1 MFVQSGDFDC
11 KKIGRTRTKVTQSG
25 CWQRRGEP
33 GKTRTGS
40 VAKRRST
47 ALRLIRP
54 VTTGLP
60 GSPSEV
66 ECLRECGSN
75 DRQSRQC
82 MQVDKKVERRFA
94 NHGAIPREDT
104 DSFLP
109 RRLGPHLDFGP
120 PQVPSPFSRPECS
133 QQAVGWRPI
142 VVDCLLY
149 DEVVAN
155 FPRAWRNG
163 RRSGLKQA

>member
-1 MFVQSGDFDC
+1 V
-11 KKIGRTRTKVTQSG
+11 ILTRAKARQRG
-25 CWQRRGEP
+25 CWQRRSEP
-33 GKTRTGS
+33 AKTRTGS
-40 VAKRRST
+40 VAKRGST
-47 ALRLIRP
+47 TLRLIRP
-54 VTTGLP
+54 ATTGLH
-60 GSPSEV
+60 GRAGEV
-66 ECLRECGSN
+66 ECLRECGST

-82 MQVDKKVERRFA
+82 MQVDKKVELRFA
-94 NHGAIPREDT
+94 NHGAIHRGQT

-109 RRLGPHLDFGP
+109 RWLGPHLDFGP

-133 QQAVGWRPI
+133 QQAIGWRPI